1 MTINLD
7 ALSHKEL
14 EDLITS
20 AEAHIKASRA
30 ENIKTVR
37 GKIDALLTSQGLTLA
52 DVFTTR
58 GGKGAKTGAVAPK
71 YQTPSNS
78 TQTWSGRG
86 KRPLWFVEA
95 LKGRGV
101 TADSL
106 LIAASPKNPS
116 LAKAA
121 KPAKTASKKAAPKKA
136 VKKTAKK

>member
-1 MTINLD
+1 
-7 ALSHKEL
+7 
-14 EDLITS
+14 
-20 AEAHIKASRA
+20 
-30 ENIKTVR
+30 
-37 GKIDALLTSQGLTLA
+37 LLTSQGLTLA

-71 YQTPSNS
+71 YQNPSNS

>member
-71 YQTPSNS
+71 YQNPSNAM
-78 TQTWSGRG
+78 QTWSGRG

-95 LKGRGV
+95 YSSPHRRR
-101 TADSL
+101 
-106 LIAASPKNPS
+106 IRRSPKRRSRPRS
-116 LAKAA
+116 Q
-121 KPAKTASKKAAPKKA
+121 
-136 VKKTAKK
+136 AKKPLRKKRPRRRPKNSRCVLG